1 MRGETNSCTATSTP
15 AATAFSTWS
24 IPTATDSSSESRPT
38 CGRCPTFSWYWLA
51 DLCAAENIPFVL
63 GHALYM
69 KAIHG
74 GKTKNGKIDSEKI
87 AMLLR
92 GGMFPQAYAYPKE
105 MRGTRD
111 LLRRRM
117 RLMRIRAEALGH
129 LQITNWQYNLPP
141 LGRVCYKG
149 NRVGVAE
156 RFGEESVRKNVRAD
170 LSLVEHLDGQIGELE
185 LYLTR
190 HAKVCDP
197 HTYFLLKTAPG
208 ILYERYRG
216 QVLSLVLLYEIHRI
230 ERFPSVGQFVSYCR
244 LVKGTHESAGKKS
257 PGKGA
262 KIGNA
267 YLKWAFSEAV
277 CLMLRDYPEAK
288 SFVAKK
294 EKTAGKGKA
303 MSILAARLSRAIY
316 VMLKRKEPFDRKKF
330 FRQ

>member
-1 MRGETNSCTATSTP
+1 
-15 AATAFSTWS
+15 
-24 IPTATDSSSESRPT
+24 
-38 CGRCPTFSWYWLA
+38 
-51 DLCAAENIPFVL
+51 
-63 GHALYM
+63 M

-74 GKTKNGKIDSEKI
+74 GKTKNDKIDSEKI
-87 AMLLR
+87 ALLLR

-117 RLMRIRAEALGH
+117 RLMRMRAEALGH

-141 LGRVCYKG
+141 LGRVCYKA
-149 NRVGVAE
+149 NRTGVAE
-156 RFGEESVRKNVRAD
+156 RFGEESVRKNVQAD

-185 LYLTR
+185 RYLTR

-208 ILYERYRG
+208 IG

-244 LVKGTHESAGKKS
+244 LVKGAHESAGKKS

-267 YLKWAFSEAV
+267 YLKWAFREAV
-277 CLMLRDYPEAK
+277 CLMLRDCPEAK